1 MSKIIKGYWLI
12 ALLVFISCLHAGE
25 FNLVTNSFSNINYSV
40 MASKPCLTDLDNDG
54 FIDLI
59 FGGISGNKLAHW
71 EQSSYGSL
79 TFVERSGFF
88 SGIIVAS
95 YPSPTITDFDGDGL
109 KDLIIGNSSSGIRG
123 YLYYYRQ
130 SAPNSTDFTLVTNDF
145 CNLYVGASA
154 NPFFFDL
161 DGDNKLD
168 LLVGESSGVITHFEQ
183 TAHNSTSFVLVSN
196 NFNSIDV
203 GTESVPNVKDYNNDG
218 LLDLFV
224 GNYDGFT
231 NHYIQNSANS
241 YAFTLSSTNFSNTEV
256 LACAA
261 PCFAD
266 IDHDGYLDMLIGK
279 HHSTIVHY
287 EVSPV
292 ITTDDISSTTNS
304 SAVSGATL
312 EPNSLLTFSAYGICW
327 GTSPSPTISGTHSN
341 YGTVPG
347 HNTTNLTNLTSEI
360 TYYVRSYVTDQ
371 LTTTYG
377 AEKSFILAN
386 YPSITTRPIENI
398 GVTTATS
405 GGYHINDHGSYIHSR
420 GVCWSTSHNPT
431 ITDPHTNDGHDVTYF
446 SSSITGLNHSTTYY
460 IRAYAIN
467 GIGVGYGDELTFT
480 TDTFAT
486 ISTTAITNV
495 DYQSARSGGTIS
507 SDGNNAI
514 TAKGVCWKT
523 SPNPLITDAH
533 SYNGT
538 GTGTFSSSITGLA
551 KGTTYYVRAYA
562 QNGVGT
568 GYGEEFSFTT
578 DNVPT
583 VTTNA
588 ISLID
593 TVSAICEGSVTSE
606 NGELVTAR
614 GICWSTT
621 ANPTIADL
629 HTTNGDG
636 LGTFT
641 GNLTGLTRDTRY
653 HVRAYA
659 TNSVGTGY
667 GTDTEFST
675 PYRLNN
681 ALDFDGNDD
690 NVTIPL
696 TLPNQGT
703 IEFWFNTEDGSNGGY
718 LWSETVG
725 SAKFYSQLANN
736 SIYTW
741 IGSSGNSLVLT
752 NLNNNTWYHCAVTW
766 SRAGVPGFYTVA
778 SQMYING
785 SLINTTVNPWMAPV
799 SPLTLGNRAEQSFY
813 NGQMD
818 EFRVWNTVRTQAQ
831 IQDNMCRFATP
842 PTTNL
847 ILYFNFNNAAGS
859 IATDLSGYGY
869 NGTMNNMS
877 DYSWV
882 HSSVSM
888 GVLGTSVRTTAPTSI
903 GSTGKQM
910 TITITTTPDNSN
922 FLGIYNTGNGTDI
935 IDSETFPGNITQRV
949 DAVWG
954 VFKTGTVTANLSIN
968 YSNIPLTDYQFVRLL
983 KRNNPLS
990 DWTDITT
997 TATQNVTNRTF
1008 LLTGLS
1014 SFSEFSVAQGT
1025 GPEGLAGSCLIF
1037 DGTDDYVNI
1046 GNSAALNVGNVL
1058 SLEAWVKPDTMTTR
1072 QGIFSTAYTNSTGA
1086 FQLEIGIGSGGTNRV
1101 AVSGAGT
1108 WVAQTNDNA
1117 IIPGMWNHIVYTRSG
1132 TGAGTHKI
1140 YVNGQEM
1147 SLISDANYTFVNNTS
1162 NKIIGSG
1169 TSGTQLFKGQMDEV
1183 RLWNVALSA
1192 QQIRENANLPLSG
1205 NETGLVAYWQFND
1218 NSGSSA
1224 DELISGLIGTLTNMS
1239 SSSWCSST
1247 IPFGRGNTYTRE
1259 ENIGNVSFPGTG
1271 LQIYYDS
1278 HNAASVTVTKLNQ
1291 SPNLNPAGS
1300 IDVYDSQYWIV
1311 NRYGSGN
1318 FNANL
1323 IFSVSENVTVAD
1335 ESHPEYF
1342 KLYTR
1347 SSSSDGEWTL
1357 ATQAYSVDAEANT
1370 ITFYFITSYCQ
1381 YIIAYGGQQSIGT
1394 PQNIAITANNPVIQ
1408 ISWDSVSG
1416 ASSYKITA
1424 ADSTNGTFIN
1434 ISSQGEFGSART
1446 SVIDTDTNRTKTIQF
1461 IRSNST
1467 HRQDNYGTRA
1477 RITWTTNSVGI
1488 SQKFFKIIASTD

>member
-1 MSKIIKGYWLI
+1 MSKITKGYCLI
-12 ALLVFISCLHAGE
+12 ALLIFISNLHAGD
-25 FNLVTNSFSNINYSV
+25 FNLVTNSFSNISYSV
-40 MASKPCLTDLDNDG
+40 MASKPCLTDLDHDG
-54 FIDLI
+54 LIDLI

-79 TFVERSGFF
+79 TFVERSSFF
-88 SGIIVAS
+88 SGIVVAS

-109 KDLIIGNSSSGIRG
+109 LDLIIGNSYSGQRG

-130 SAPNSTDFTLVTNDF
+130 SAPNSSDFTLVTNDF
-145 CNLYVGASA
+145 CSLYVGSAA
-154 NPFFFDL
+154 NPFFCDL
-161 DGDNKLD
+161 DGDGRLD

-183 TAHNSTSFVLVSN
+183 TAHNSSSFVLVTN
-196 NFNSIDV
+196 NFNGIDI
-203 GTESVPNVKDYNNDG
+203 GNESVPYVTDYNNDG
-218 LLDLFV
+218 FLDLFV

-231 NHYIQNSANS
+231 YQYIQNSVNS
-241 YAFTLSSTNFSNTEV
+241 NTFTLASTNFSNTEV

-287 EVSPV
+287 EVSSV
-292 ITTDDISSTTNS
+292 INTDDITAMTNS
-304 SAVSGATL
+304 SATSGATL

-327 GTSPSPTISGTHSN
+327 GTSPNPTISGSHTH

-347 HNTTNLTNLTSEI
+347 HYTTNLTDLTSEI

-371 LTTTYG
+371 LTTKYG
-377 AEKSFILAN
+377 TEKSFILAN

-405 GGYHINDHGSYIHSR
+405 GGYLMNDHGSYIYSR

-431 ITDPHTNDGHDVTYF
+431 VTDPHTNDGSSVTYF
-446 SSSITGLNHSTTYY
+446 SSSITGLSHSTTYY

-467 GIGVGYGDELTFT
+467 GIGVGYGNELSFT

-495 DYQSARSGGTIS
+495 DYRSARSGGTIS
-507 SDGNNAI
+507 SDGNNSI
-514 TAKGVCWKT
+514 TEKGVCWKT
-523 SPNPLITDAH
+523 SPTPLITDTQT
-533 SYNGT
+533 YCGT
-538 GTGTFSSSITGLA
+538 GTGTFSASITGLA
-551 KGTTYYVRAYA
+551 KGTKYYVRAYA
-562 QNGVGT
+562 KNGVGT
-568 GYGEEFSFTT
+568 GYGEELSFTT
-578 DNVPT
+578 DDVPT
-583 VTTNA
+583 VTTNT

-593 TVSAICEGSVTSE
+593 TVAAICEGSVTSE
-606 NGELVTAR
+606 NGEAVTAR
-614 GICWSTT
+614 GICWSTS
-621 ANPTIADL
+621 ANPTVDGL
-629 HTTNGDG
+629 HTTNGAG

-641 GNLTGLTRDTRY
+641 GNLTGLTHDTRY
-653 HVRAYA
+653 HVHAYA
-659 TNSVGTGY
+659 TNAVGTGY
-667 GTDTEFST
+667 GADTEFST

-690 NVTIPL
+690 NITIPV

-703 IEFWFNTEDGSNGGY
+703 IEFWFKANDISGGY
-718 LWSETVG
+718 LWSETSG
-725 SAKFYSQLANN
+725 SSNFYCTIASNRL
-736 SIYTW
+736 YVW
-741 IGSSGNSLVLT
+741 IGSSGNSLIYST
-752 NLNNNTWYHCAVTW
+752 LNTNTWYHCAVTW
-766 SRAGVPGFYTVA
+766 IKAGMAVT
-778 SQMYING
+778 SQLYVNG
-785 SLINTTVNPWMAPV
+785 SLVTSTVNPWIAPV
-799 SPLTLGNRAEQSFY
+799 PPLTIGYRAGSSFF
-813 NGQMD
+813 NGQLD
-818 EFRVWNTVRTQAQ
+818 EFRVWNTARTQAQ
-831 IQDNMCRFATP
+831 IQDNMCKFATP

-847 ILYFNFNNAAGS
+847 LMYYNFNNVTGS
-859 IATDLSGYGY
+859 VVSDLSGNGY

-877 DYSWV
+877 DFSWV

-888 GVLGTSVRTTAPTSI
+888 GVLGTSVRTATPTSI

-910 TITITTTPDNSN
+910 TLTITTTPDNSN
-922 FLGIYNTGNGTDI
+922 FLGIYYTGSGTDV
-935 IDSETFPGNITQRV
+935 IDSETFPGNITQRA

-968 YSNIPLTDYQFVRLL
+968 YSNIPLADYQFVRLL

-997 TATQNVTNRTF
+997 TATQNVSSRTF

-1025 GPEGLAGSCLIF
+1025 GPEGVAGTCLLF
-1037 DGTDDYVNI
+1037 DGTDDYINV
-1046 GNSAALNVGNVL
+1046 GNSTVLNAGNVL
-1058 SLEAWVKPDTMTTR
+1058 SLEAWVKPDIMTTR
-1072 QGIFSTAYTNSTGA
+1072 QGIYSTAFNNSAGS

-1101 AVSGAGT
+1101 AVSGLST

-1117 IIPGMWNHIVYTRSG
+1117 ITPGMWNHIVYTRSG

-1162 NKIIGSG
+1162 NKVIGSG
-1169 TSGTQLFKGQMDEV
+1169 TSGTQLYKGLMDEV

-1192 QQIRENANLPLSG
+1192 QQIRENASLPLSG

-1224 DELISGLIGTLTNMS
+1224 NELISGLNGTLTNMS
-1239 SSSWCSST
+1239 SGSWCSST
-1247 IPFGRGNTYTRE
+1247 IPFGQGNTYTRE
-1259 ENIGNVSFPGTG
+1259 EISGNVSFPGTG
-1271 LQIYYDS
+1271 LLIYYDS
-1278 HNAASVTVTKLNQ
+1278 YDGASVTVTKLNQ
-1291 SPNLNPAGS
+1291 APNLNPSGS
-1300 IDVYDSQYWIV
+1300 IIVYDSQYWIV
-1311 NRYGSGN
+1311 NRYGSGS

-1323 IFSVSENVTVAD
+1323 IFSVNENVTVAD

-1347 SSSSDGEWTL
+1347 SSSSDAAWTL
-1357 ATQAYSVDAEANT
+1357 ATQAYAVDADANT
-1370 ITFYFITSYCQ
+1370 VTFNSITSFCQ
-1381 YIIAYGGQQSIGT
+1381 YIIAYAGQDSVGT
-1394 PQNIAITANNPVIQ
+1394 PQNITITANDPLIQ

-1416 ASSYKITA
+1416 ASSYKIIA
-1424 ADSTNGTFIN
+1424 SDSTNGTFTN
-1434 ISSQGEFGSART
+1434 ISSQGVFSSART
-1446 SVIDTDTNRTKTIQF
+1446 SAINTGSKYASTEQF
-1461 IRSNST
+1461 IRSS
-1467 HRQDNYGTRA
+1467 RAYQRDNNGTRT

-1488 SQKFFKIIASTD
+1488 SKKFYRVVASTD